1 MKAVLEFNY
10 PEDED
15 RLRHALHG
23 SEAISALDDV
33 RVAIRSWSKH
43 SKAEYQELIDHINQL
58 VCDALR
64 QCGEE

>member
-15 RLRHALHG
+15 RLRCALHG
-23 SEAISALDDV
+23 GTAISALDDV
-33 RVAIRSWSKH
+33 RRSIELWKH
-43 SKAEYQELIDHINQL
+43 VRAEPEKTIDRVYNI

>member
-1 MKAVLEFNY
+1 MKAVLEFSY

-15 RLRHALHG
+15 KLRCALHG
-23 SEAISALDDV
+23 GTAISALDDV
-33 RVAIRSWSKH
+33 RRSIELWKHVRAEPEKAIDRV
-43 SKAEYQELIDHINQL
+43 YNI